1 MVESVILQV
10 KAVSKQFSAKQVPA
24 VNQVS
29 FDLNPGIA
37 VYILG
42 PSGCGKTTL
51 LRMIAGFEKPCQ
63 GSIILGNTVVAGG
76 NNWIEP
82 EKR

>member
-10 KAVSKQFSAKQVPA
+10 KAVSKKFSAKQLPA

-29 FDLNPGIA
+29 FDLKQGELLGL
-37 VYILG
+37 LG

-51 LRMIAGFEKPCQ
+51 LRMIAGFERLSE
-63 GSIILGNTVVAGG
+63 GSIF
-76 NNWIEP
+76 
-82 EKR
+82 